1 VDSPFSAYTGTKP
14 YVFVSYSHRDTEIV
28 FPELLRLKES
38 GVNVWYDEGIEAGTE
53 WTDELARAIEG
64 AHLFL
69 YLVTPSSV
77 ESQHCRNEVNFA
89 TSLGMNLVAVHL
101 KKNDMPGGLSLTLSS
116 RQAIH
121 KYDLNEQEY
130 QSKLNA
136 SIETALKQK
145 VHQPITPSKRRSPV
159 VGIALAAA
167 LIIISGLLYV
177 QLNNPMQEQ
186 ISDPV
191 QIVTAPA
198 TTDQR
203 PYVLVVPLD
212 ISTTDIAA
220 WQPFSDQVTR
230 EIIRNLRKVSGMRVV
245 PAPSAFT
252 FLNNKTRDHIRANLP
267 SVEYVLDGVVSIE
280 SKGNVRIALT
290 LESLQNE
297 KQLIWDDTFFTHEN
311 NTDLFSVQTDVAKA
325 VSNSLQVAILD
336 TEVASLNRLPTDDIQ
351 AYAIYREGLELQ
363 RLGTNQG
370 FIDSI
375 ELFNAAIQLD
385 PAFVE
390 AHIEKAESFRQRMTF
405 FEPPV
410 DMERHVLAAATDA
423 MAIDPDSAKV
433 RSVLGFS
440 YLQSWRWEDAWRY
453 LSEAKS
459 RDPRIGVTHLG
470 LALYYTGLGERQRA
484 YAALA
489 EADDQDPLNPEI
501 AHWGAFIYTMFKDAE
516 LGPEWAEQKLKL
528 FPTTANVTINVG
540 LLYSVLGQHSKAV
553 ELLDLGVKQSDREPM
568 ALIFQAQA
576 YARAGK
582 VSEAREVLEEIEK
595 IESYVC
601 PYETAT
607 VYTALDE
614 KEPAFALLDTA
625 VGFRSNCLTF
635 TGIDPRL
642 APLHNDIRFPRLL
655 ETIGLDK
662 ASTASYSR

>member
-1 VDSPFSAYTGTKP
+1 MDSPFPAYTGHEP
-14 YVFVSYSHRDTEIV
+14 YVFVSYSHRDTEVV
-28 FPELLRLKES
+28 FPELVRLKES

-69 YLVTPSSV
+69 FFVTPGSV

-89 TSLGMNLVAVHL
+89 TSREMNLVAVHL
-101 KKNDMPGGLSLTLSS
+101 KKNDMPGGLSLILSS

-121 KYDLNEQEY
+121 RYDLNEQEY
-130 QSKLNA
+130 RNKLNA
-136 SIETALKQK
+136 SIATALKQK
-145 VHQPITPSKRRSPV
+145 VHQPVPARKKRNP
-159 VGIALAAA
+159 I
-167 LIIISGLLYV
+167 LIIAAVVILVAVASLLTV
-177 QLNNPMQEQ
+177 QWKDPPKVQT
-186 ISDPV
+186 SDPV
-191 QIVTAPA
+191 QTAAAPPA
-198 TTDQR
+198 QDSR

-212 ISTTDIAA
+212 ISTTDNVA

-230 EIIRNLRKVSGMRVV
+230 EIIRNLRKVSGLRVV

-252 FLNNKTRDHIRANLP
+252 FQNNKTRDHIRASLP
-267 SVEYVLDGVVSIE
+267 KVQYVLDGVVSVE
-280 SKGNVRIALT
+280 SKGKVRIALT
-290 LESLQNE
+290 LEGLQNE
-297 KQLIWDDTFFTHEN
+297 NQLIWDDTFFTHEN
-311 NTDLFSVQTDVAKA
+311 NTDLFGVQTDIAKA
-325 VSNSLQVAILD
+325 VSHSLQVAILD
-336 TEVASLNRLPTDDIQ
+336 TEQASLDRLPTHDIE
-351 AYAIYREGLELQ
+351 AYALYREGLEFQ

-375 ELFNAAIQLD
+375 ERFNEAIKRD
-385 PAFVE
+385 PAFFQ
-390 AHIEKAESFRQRMTF
+390 AHIEKAESFRQRMTY

-453 LSEAKS
+453 LNEAKS
-459 RDPRIGVTHLG
+459 RDPRIGITHLG
-470 LALYYTGLGERQRA
+470 LALYYTGLSERQRA
-484 YAALA
+484 YASLA

-501 AHWGAFIYTMFKDAE
+501 AYWGSFIYAMFKDAE
-516 LGPEWAEQKLKL
+516 HGPEWAAQKLKL
-528 FPTTANVTINVG
+528 FPTITNVTINAG
-540 LLYSVLGQHSKAV
+540 LLYSVLGQHAKAI
-553 ELLDLGVKQSDREPM
+553 ELLDRGVKQSNREPM

-582 VSEAREVLEEIEK
+582 VSEAREVLKEVEQYD
-595 IESYVC
+595 SYVC

-607 VYTALDE
+607 VYAALE
-614 KEPAFALLDTA
+614 ENEAAFALLDKA

-642 APLHNDIRFPRLL
+642 APLRNDIRFPRLL
-655 ETIGLDK
+655 ETVGLDK
-662 ASTASYSR
+662 ASMASYSR